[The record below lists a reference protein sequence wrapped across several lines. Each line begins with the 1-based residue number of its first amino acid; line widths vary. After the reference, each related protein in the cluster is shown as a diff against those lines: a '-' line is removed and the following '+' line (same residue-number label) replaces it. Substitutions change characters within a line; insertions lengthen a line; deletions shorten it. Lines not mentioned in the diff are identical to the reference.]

1 MDKQLSAHWIIVEDC
16 EPFIAKCSACGH
28 IEDSR
33 LVDRIPRCSKCGA
46 EMENSKNH
54 NQNNVDVYV
63 AMFSGNK
70 KDIRV
75 SVFKYVTE
83 KREGV
88 FVHRSKNGI
97 VTKFPEECIGK
108 SSEERGVGFSEEDA
122 VNALFGGVSVHLRQ
136 LENEIR
142 RERNLLKCP
151 IDHPVVF
158 E

>member
-16 EPFIAKCSACGH
+16 EQFIAKCSACGH
-28 IEDSR
+28 AEDSR
-33 LVDRIPRCSKCGA
+33 LIGRIPRCSRCGA
-46 EMENSKNH
+46 EMKISTKNKK
-54 NQNNVDVYV
+54 NKEEVYV

-70 KDIRV
+70 KDMRV
-75 SVFKYVTE
+75 SVSKYITE
-83 KREGV
+83 KRDGV

-97 VTKFPEECIGK
+97 VTEFPEESIGK
-108 SSEERGVGFSEEDA
+108 SSEERGVGLSEEDA

-142 RERNLLKCP
+142 RERKLLKCP